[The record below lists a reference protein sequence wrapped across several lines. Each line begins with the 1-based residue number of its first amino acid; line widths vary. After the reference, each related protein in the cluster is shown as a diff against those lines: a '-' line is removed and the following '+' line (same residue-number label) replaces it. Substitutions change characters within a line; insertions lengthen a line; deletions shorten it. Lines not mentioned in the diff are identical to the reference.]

1 MKIAFFGKGSLY
13 ILPDLGL
20 SILGWGLP
28 ARKVA
33 LVCGLELKPLVAI
46 EKLT

>member
-1 MKIAFFGKGSLY
+1 MKIAFFGKGSLD
-13 ILPDLGL
+13 IITDLGL

-28 ARKVA
+28 AGRVA

-46 EKLT
+46 GKLT